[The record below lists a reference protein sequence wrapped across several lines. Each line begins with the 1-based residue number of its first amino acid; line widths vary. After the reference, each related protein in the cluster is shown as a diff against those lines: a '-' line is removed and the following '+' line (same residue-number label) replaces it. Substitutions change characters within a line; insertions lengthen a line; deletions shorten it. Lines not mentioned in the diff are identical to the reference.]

1 MTDHVIS
8 RNTSSAP
15 NSQSVKQCCAKL
27 YESDFAKL
35 LLGESFHPGGLKLSE
50 RLGIVLGLK
59 ADTRVLDVAS
69 GRGVSAIFMAER
81 FGCEVLG
88 LDYGSENVRQAN
100 ELAAS
105 RGLSARVRFERAD
118 AESLPV
124 GNATFDA
131 IICECAFCTFPDKT
145 SAAKEFSRA
154 LRSEGQMG
162 LSDLTRVPVL
172 PKELN
177 GLLAHIACIADA
189 QPIDCYKSFLT
200 GAGFDVTVVEDHDD
214 ALHEMVQQMR
224 GNLLAAEIMVGLRK
238 LDLPPEDLVT
248 AKQMAKHALEAIQR
262 GQLGYALICGL
273 KP

>member
-8 RNTSSAP
+8 RNTSSAS
-15 NSQSVKQCCAKL
+15 NNQSVKQCCARL
-27 YESDFAKL
+27 YESNFAKL
-35 LLGESFHPGGLKLSE
+35 LLGDCFHPGGLKLTE

-69 GRGVSAIFMAER
+69 GRGISAIFMAEH

-124 GNATFDA
+124 EDARFDA
-131 IICECAFCTFPDKT
+131 IVCECAFCTFPDKT

-154 LRSEGQMG
+154 LRSEGQIG

-189 QPIDCYKSFLT
+189 QPIDGYKSFLT

-214 ALHEMVQQMR
+214 ALHEMVQQIR

>member
-8 RNTSSAP
+8 RNISSAA
-15 NSQSVKQCCAKL
+15 NRQSVKQCCARL

-35 LLGESFHPGGLKLSE
+35 LLGDSFHPGGLKLTE

-69 GRGVSAIFMAER
+69 GRGNSAIFMAEH

-88 LDYGSENVRQAN
+88 LDYGGENVRQAN

-124 GNATFDA
+124 GDATFDA
-131 IICECAFCTFPDKT
+131 VVCECAFCTFPDKT

-154 LRSEGQMG
+154 LRSEGQIG

-189 QPIDCYKSFLT
+189 QPIDGYKSSLT

-214 ALHEMVQQMR
+214 ALREMVQQIR

-238 LDLPPEDLVT
+238 LDLPPEDLAT

>member
-8 RNTSSAP
+8 RNISSAA
-15 NSQSVKQCCAKL
+15 NRQSVKQCCARL

-35 LLGESFHPGGLKLSE
+35 LLGDSFHPGGLKLTE

-69 GRGVSAIFMAER
+69 GRGNSAIFMAEH

-88 LDYGSENVRQAN
+88 LDYGGENVRQAN

-124 GNATFDA
+124 GDATFDA
-131 IICECAFCTFPDKT
+131 VVCECAFCTFPDKT

-154 LRSEGQMG
+154 LRSEGQIG

-189 QPIDCYKSFLT
+189 QPIDGYKSSLT

-214 ALHEMVQQMR
+214 ALHEMVQQIR

-238 LDLPPEDLVT
+238 LDLPPEDLAT